1 MMRASDIGWIGCH
14 NCGAVHS
21 RGAQVCR
28 TCGSALHQRLPNS
41 MQKLWAWL
49 VTGIFFL
56 IPANLYPLLSNEI
69 FGHEEGHTILEGI
82 LLFAQSG
89 DYLVAGVIFLAS
101 FVIPFFKVAVIA
113 TLALS
118 IQHGWQLSPRLR
130 HVLYEFVE
138 FIGRWSMIDVFVVAL
153 LTGLVHLGAILA
165 FLPGAGAICFALS
178 VICTMLSAQALD
190 AKLIWDGVTNE

>member
-1 MMRASDIGWIGCH
+1 MMRATDIGWIGCH

-21 RGAQVCR
+21 KGGQTCR
-28 TCGSALHQRLPNS
+28 TCGSALHHRLPNS

-49 VTGIFFL
+49 LTGIFFL

>member
-1 MMRASDIGWIGCH
+1 
-14 NCGAVHS
+14 
-21 RGAQVCR
+21 
-28 TCGSALHQRLPNS
+28 

>member
-1 MMRASDIGWIGCH
+1 MRARDMGWVGCH
-14 NCGAVHS
+14 NCGAVHDTGPRS
-21 RGAQVCR
+21 CR
-28 TCGSALHQRLPNS
+28 TCGTTLHGRLPNS
-41 MQKLWAWL
+41 LQKIWAWL
-49 VTGIFFL
+49 VTGVFFL
-56 IPANLYPLLSNEI
+56 IPANLYPLLSNEV

-82 LLFAQSG
+82 VLFANAG

-101 FVIPFFKVAVIA
+101 FVIPVFKVLVIA
-113 TLALS
+113 ILALS
-118 IQHGWQLSPRLR
+118 VQFHWQLDPRVR
-130 HVLYEFVE
+130 HLLYEFVE

-190 AKLIWDGVTNE
+190 SRLIWDGVENE